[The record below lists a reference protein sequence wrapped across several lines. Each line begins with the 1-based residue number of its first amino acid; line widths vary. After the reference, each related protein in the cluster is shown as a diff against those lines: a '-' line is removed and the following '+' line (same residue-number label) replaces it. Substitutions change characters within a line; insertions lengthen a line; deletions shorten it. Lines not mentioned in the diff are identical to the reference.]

1 MLVGIPPFPIPQK
14 EYIRYARELGESIKK
29 LYIIPVEEALKKVE
43 FINQAFYRSSLSHV
57 CEDIIKGKIYY
68 KNGYLYGSF
77 SAYTSKELKEA
88 GYKWING
95 SFKVDLHNSPDIAS
109 AVAVKQENDREK
121 MEELAL
127 LLLLIGGKVYS
138 DIKADTLKT
147 QTEKIEEYYDKKIV
161 AKKEKQLLDL
171 DKIAPDNIP
180 SPIVVISDDQIKEIK
195 TLPEKKVT
203 VKEVAAITKVD
214 SFSDRENEKVYSAIN
229 DEINESIEGFIEKRT
244 ERLKKELEKLA
255 AEGKLNKDTIEAKIK
270 REKQI
275 IQNKADFL
283 SIRALNLLR
292 TDITRNVALR
302 QGYTKYRWI
311 TRCDDRVRPA
321 DKYQREAGEDHRY
334 LHNVICDWNN
344 PPVTNIRTGR
354 TAHPAEDYGCR
365 CVAEIVTEV
374 TENDKVYR
382 EGKRPSYVS

>member
-127 LLLLIGGKVYS
+127 LLLLIGSKVYS
-138 DIKADTLKT
+138 DIKADTLIK
-147 QTEKIEEYYDKKIV
+147 QTEKIEEYYKKKIV
-161 AKKEKQLLDL
+161 VKEVKQLLDL
-171 DKIAPDNIP
+171 DKIAPENIP
-180 SPIVVISDDQIKEIK
+180 SPVISETTIEKIK

-203 VKEVAAITKVD
+203 VKEVAEITRLD
-214 SFSDRENEKVYSAIN
+214 SFSDEENKKIYSAIN
-229 DEINESIEGFIEKRT
+229 NEINESVEGFIEKRT
-244 ERLKKELEKLA
+244 ERLKNELEKLA
-255 AEGKLNKDTIEAKIK
+255 ANGKLNKDTIEAKIR

-311 TRCDDRVRPA
+311 TKRDERVRPSNL
-321 DKYQREAGEDHRY
+321 YQFKAGEDHRY
-334 LHNVICDWNN
+334 LDNVICDWNN